1 MSKTKYIGEFEF
13 KASVRMLYPYLNT
26 PDGLEK
32 WFADNVSFDPK
43 RNLVFTW
50 NGEKVLAKKVS
61 QRPNEYV
68 KYEFIEKNGK
78 KAANDPAYLEF
89 NLEENEM
96 TQTTFLQIVDYSE
109 SLNKDMEEVYGNLV
123 EVLKEIVGG

>member
-50 NGEKVLAKKVS
+50 NGENIFSRTFKRDENSIKSLKLHSPSVLA
-61 QRPNEYV
+61 
-68 KYEFIEKNGK
+68 
-78 KAANDPAYLEF
+78 
-89 NLEENEM
+89 
-96 TQTTFLQIVDYSE
+96 
-109 SLNKDMEEVYGNLV
+109 EV
-123 EVLKEIVGG
+123 